1 MINKFSSTSEAIIYQ
16 SSTGAIELQKDQSS
30 ETVWAAQDD
39 IADIFEVERSV
50 ITKHIRNILKDKELD
65 ANSVCAKMAR
75 TAIDGKTYRV
85 QFYNLDVILAVGYRT
100 NSTKAIAFR
109 KWATQVL
116 KDQIVKGYS
125 LNPQRLEK
133 NYTQFLEAVAQVKKL
148 LPPHSVIDHEN
159 IFELITL
166 FADTWLSLDAYDR
179 DMLAPM
185 GGTKKQIEITAD
197 QLQSALKELRQA
209 LIAKGEATKLFGTE
223 RSKGNLTGIVGNVFQ
238 SFGDQELY
246 PSIEEKAAHL
256 LYFIIKNHPFVDGN
270 KRSGAYAFI
279 WLLRQAQILDVT
291 RMSPSALTALTL
303 LIAESNPSDKDKMV
317 GLVCKLLSH

>member
-1 MINKFSSTSEAIIYQ
+1 
-16 SSTGAIELQKDQSS
+16 
-30 ETVWAAQDD
+30 
-39 IADIFEVERSV
+39 
-50 ITKHIRNILKDKELD
+50 
-65 ANSVCAKMAR
+65 
-75 TAIDGKTYRV
+75 
-85 QFYNLDVILAVGYRT
+85 
-100 NSTKAIAFR
+100 
-109 KWATQVL
+109 
-116 KDQIVKGYS
+116 
-125 LNPQRLEK
+125 
-133 NYTQFLEAVAQVKKL
+133 
-148 LPPHSVIDHEN
+148 
-159 IFELITL
+159 
-166 FADTWLSLDAYDR
+166 
-179 DMLAPM
+179 
-185 GGTKKQIEITAD
+185 
-197 QLQSALKELRQA
+197 ELRQA

>member
-209 LIAKGEATKLFGTE
+209 LIAKGEATELFGTE
-223 RSKGNLTGIVGNVFQ
+223 RSEGNLTGIVGNVFQ